1 MVLPH
6 TVKHNQALLYDS
18 HKTEGPVARGAA
30 GVMAYHMSDGNTLAV
45 LFMVPFAYNLYP
57 SGNMWNVKI
66 YSGRKRANYKM
77 YKQMYYGNNPLKGDD
92 GYHVKFLGHGL
103 KVRGYL
109 NSSGMAIVKIRV
121 YRA

>member
-18 HKTEGPVARGAA
+18 RKTNGPTATGAV
-30 GVMAYHMSDGNTLAV
+30 GVMAYRMSDGNTLAV
-45 LFMVPFAYNLYP
+45 LFMVPFDYNLYP

-66 YSGRKRANYKM
+66 YRGRKRASYDM
-77 YKQMYYGNNPLKGDD
+77 YKEMYYHNHPLKGDD
-92 GYHVKFLGHGL
+92 GYHVKSLGHGL
-103 KVRGYL
+103 KVRGYM
-109 NSSGMAIVKIRV
+109 NSSGYAILKIRV